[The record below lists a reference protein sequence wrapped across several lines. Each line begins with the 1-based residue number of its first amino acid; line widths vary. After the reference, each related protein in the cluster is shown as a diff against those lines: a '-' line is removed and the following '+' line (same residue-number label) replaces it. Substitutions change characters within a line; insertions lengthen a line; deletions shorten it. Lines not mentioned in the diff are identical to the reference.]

1 MNLKRDVVSVK
12 QTIQKLI
19 CKPFF
24 RISVPRIKL
33 GNDHDTKKYH
43 NGSNFFKE
51 TVKWSEFHGS
61 VTQKKSQDGG
71 WFTELIFLHF
81 HFHALLE
88 TTSTVIFPVCISH
101 CYFKYGSF

>member
-1 MNLKRDVVSVK
+1 MYLAVIIFVINEFKRDVVSVK

-43 NGSNFFKE
+43 NGSNFL
-51 TVKWSEFHGS
+51 
-61 VTQKKSQDGG
+61 KKQ
-71 WFTELIFLHF
+71 
-81 HFHALLE
+81 
-88 TTSTVIFPVCISH
+88 
-101 CYFKYGSF
+101 